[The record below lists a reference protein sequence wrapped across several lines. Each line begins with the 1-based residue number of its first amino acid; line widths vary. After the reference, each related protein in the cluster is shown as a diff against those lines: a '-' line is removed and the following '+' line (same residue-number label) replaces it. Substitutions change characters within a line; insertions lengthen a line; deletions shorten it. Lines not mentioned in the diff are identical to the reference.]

1 MHILLSW
8 WHNQYKKNLNPNKIK
23 ADEKSYKN
31 SLNYYIGYV
40 TVKGLRH
47 MTINSANPLYLIIN
61 KISRYIEES
70 NGDKYLML
78 VPTDIRKRHTKNV
91 WTTMDQ
97 NKRSY

>member
-1 MHILLSW
+1 M
-8 WHNQYKKNLNPNKIK
+8 
-23 ADEKSYKN
+23 
-31 SLNYYIGYV
+31 

-70 NGDKYLML
+70 NGHKYLML

-91 WTTMDQ
+91 
-97 NKRSY
+97 